1 MLNEIFS
8 LVFKYRECCSAM
20 KVKEKMP
27 INDGITV
34 QIQRHSKGIGVVF
47 HEIIIALCVCFS
59 RPTKKGQKA

>member
-1 MLNEIFS
+1 
-8 LVFKYRECCSAM
+8 M

-47 HEIIIALCVCFS
+47 HEIIIAFVCVFFEAN
-59 RPTKKGQKA
+59 KKRAEGIKVLAFLLDSSDSFWF

>member
-1 MLNEIFS
+1 MLQCNEGQR
-8 LVFKYRECCSAM
+8 KNA
-20 KVKEKMP
+20 